1 MRSGKKTRIEMK
13 EIKLEQHIKVCKSPD
28 ELPLELQHLL
38 DEAHKAT
45 RHAYAPYSKFNVG
58 AAVLLNNGKVV
69 IGANQEN
76 ASYPV
81 GVCAERVAITSASA
95 QFPGVK
101 VKAVA
106 ISAKAKRGKTDNPV
120 APCGICRQT
129 ILEYELLHQ
138 QNIELVLQGETG
150 DIYWIPSAKTL
161 LPLFFSH
168 DNLK

>member
-1 MRSGKKTRIEMK
+1 MK
-13 EIKLEQHIKVCKSPD
+13 SITLEQHIKVCKTAD
-28 ELPLELQHLL
+28 ELPKAYQELLEV
-38 DEAHKAT
+38 AHKAT
-45 RHAYAPYSKFNVG
+45 SHAYAPYSKFNVG
-58 AAVLLNNGKVV
+58 AAVLLNNGQIV
-69 IGANQEN
+69 IGSNQEN

-81 GVCAERVAITSASA
+81 GVCAERVAITAASA
-95 QFPGVK
+95 QYPGVK

-129 ILEYELLHQ
+129 ILEYELLHS
-138 QNIELVLQGETG
+138 QNIELILQGETG